1 MRLHLPPDKGRLYLE
16 KEYNIKMG
24 ASTLRRYKQILKQ
37 MSRDRLYDI
46 AEYGF
51 EQQHINAIDETEAAR
66 QKMWENVW
74 KVTDPFRQNIMI
86 QNILNTL
93 PLLSSY
99 YDATKGVI
107 EKPNEPQEDNPIQES
122 EGQQQQQQ
130 QQPNEWV

>member
-1 MRLHLPPDKGRLYLE
+1 MRLHLKPDKAQLYLE

-24 ASTLRRYKQILKQ
+24 ASTLRRYKQILREKA
-37 MSRDRLYDI
+37 RERLYDI

-74 KVTDPFRQNIMI
+74 KVTDPFKQNIMI

-107 EKPNEPQEDNPIQES
+107 EKPDES
-122 EGQQQQQQ
+122 SKETVSVPTEQQQE
-130 QQPNEWV
+130 PIV